1 MEQNKHEQT
10 CHDFIN
16 FLFLC
21 IFYKPN
27 WIKMNLHSV
36 HLMHIEGK
44 TKVVLVASDDILVAY
59 N

>member
-16 FLFLC
+16 FLC

-36 HLMHIEGK
+36 HFMHIEGK